1 MRIIIL
7 FGAPGVGK
15 GTQGALI
22 AEKYG
27 YLHMSTGSIL
37 REEVARHTPLGEEI
51 DSYISKGY
59 LVPDKMICNI
69 VVEEI
74 DKLKNEKGIILD
86 GFPRTLPQAEFLDI
100 MLFEKGLKVDLM
112 IDIRANRET
121 LIDRLVKRGTL
132 SHRMDDTLETIEKRL
147 RIYKN
152 QTLPLVGYYQ
162 QTGRYN
168 KITSENSI
176 ENTFDHIVELI
187 DPIVED

>member
-37 REEVARHTPLGEEI
+37 REEVARNTPLGAEI
-51 DSYISKGY
+51 ESYISKGH

-74 DKLKNEKGIILD
+74 NKLKGEKGIILD
-86 GFPRTLPQAEFLDI
+86 GFPRTLAQAEFLDI
-100 MLFEKGLKVDLM
+100 MLFEKGLKIDLM
-112 IDIRANRET
+112 IDIQANRKT

-147 RIYKN
+147 QIYED
-152 QTLPLVGYYQ
+152 QTSPLIGYYR
-162 QTGRYN
+162 QTDRYN
-168 KITSENSI
+168 TISSEKGI
-176 ENTFDHIVELI
+176 EDTFEHIAELVDTIVE
-187 DPIVED
+187 